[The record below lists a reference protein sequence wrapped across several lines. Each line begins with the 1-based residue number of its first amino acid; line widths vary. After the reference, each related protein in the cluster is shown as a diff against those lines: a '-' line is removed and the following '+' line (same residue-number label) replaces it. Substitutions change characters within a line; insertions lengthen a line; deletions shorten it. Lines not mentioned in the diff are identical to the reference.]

1 VTISRWEWSHFIQN
15 PSVPASPLPQVLHPQ
30 PRGRRKDV
38 IRHSA
43 RLEGERA
50 GFINKRFDLQFLDSM
65 ESNPEWATQF
75 SDLVEKAGTQGVER
89 FNWLAMRGAVAAGGA
104 SVKKV
109 HGNDH
114 IPIFNTATGLLALE
128 VA

>member
-1 VTISRWEWSHFIQN
+1 MTADENSAKPMTDLDQRPWGT
-15 PSVPASPLPQVLHPQ
+15 PS
-30 PRGRRKDV
+30 GRKDAV
-38 IRHSA
+38 WRSA

-50 GFINKRFDLQFLDSM
+50 GFINKRFDLHFLDSM

-75 SDLVEKAGTQGVER
+75 SDRDLVEKAGTQGVELL
-89 FNWLAMRGAVAAGGA
+89 NWLAMRGAVSAGGA

-109 HGNDH
+109 HGNYH
-114 IPIFNTATGLLALE
+114 IPISNTATGLLALE

>member
-1 VTISRWEWSHFIQN
+1 VVVLGTGGLSHQ
-15 PSVPASPLPQVLHPQ
+15 
-30 PRGRRKDV
+30 
-38 IRHSA
+38 
-43 RLEGERA
+43 LEGERA

-75 SDLVEKAGTQGVER
+75 SDLELVEKAGTQGVELL
-89 FNWLAMRGAVAAGGA
+89 NWLAMRGAVSAGGA

-109 HGNDH
+109 HGNYH
-114 IPIFNTATGLLALE
+114 IPISNTATGLLALE